1 MSPFLNPNGI
11 QSSTNDVI
19 ANAGEIFDAT
29 SSDKHDRMFLQ
40 IMSDAGNIRSHFD
53 SVREPDAGDF
63 SQRRVRLL
71 GCGCVDT
78 RAHPSFLRTPLQG
91 GRGVL
96 ASLLLSALAD

>member
-1 MSPFLNPNGI
+1 M
-11 QSSTNDVI
+11 V
-19 ANAGEIFDAT
+19 ANAGEIFYTT
-29 SSDKHDRMFLQ
+29 SSDQHHGMLLQ
-40 IMSDAGNIRSHFD
+40 VVSNAGNIGRHFD

-78 RAHPSFLRTPLQG
+78 RAHPSLLRTTLQG

>member
-1 MSPFLNPNGI
+1 M
-11 QSSTNDVI
+11 I

-40 IMSDAGNIRSHFD
+40 IMSDAGNIRSYFD

-71 GCGCVDT
+71 GRGCVDT
-78 RAHPSFLRTPLQG
+78 RAHPSFLRTTLQG

>member
-1 MSPFLNPNGI
+1 M
-11 QSSTNDVI
+11 I
-19 ANAGEIFDAT
+19 ANAGEIFDET

-40 IMSDAGNIRSHFD
+40 IVSDAGNIGSHFD
-53 SVREPDAGDF
+53 SVREPDAGDL

-78 RAHPSFLRTPLQG
+78 RAHPSFLRTTLQG

-96 ASLLLSALAD
+96 ASLLFSALAD